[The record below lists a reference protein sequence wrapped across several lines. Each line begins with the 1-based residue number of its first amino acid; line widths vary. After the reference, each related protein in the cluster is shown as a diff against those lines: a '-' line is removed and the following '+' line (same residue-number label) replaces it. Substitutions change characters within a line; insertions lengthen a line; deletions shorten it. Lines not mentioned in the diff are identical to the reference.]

1 MAEDQQMKNLR
12 MGMDIVIKSVPQVI
26 RVLNSEKDEKMRDKI
41 ISDLRETISA
51 YIERE
56 KEYQDSIDA
65 LATARVQIHDN
76 VESQVQD
83 AENKN
88 GNLINSVDVD
98 KIFREAKAKLP
109 KQSSNYVNKHV
120 KMKEFESK
128 VVIELQKIL
137 APSPSDTTTGTI
149 VTQDDDG
156 EVVATETV
164 STIDPITRKEMT
176 DPVKN
181 TLCGHTYERNS
192 IMQLISIN
200 SKQKCPMAGCA
211 NKNPVTQNHL
221 IANSDVLKLI
231 QQNKRKK

>member
-41 ISDLRETISA
+41 ISELRETISA

-137 APSPSDTTTGTI
+137 APSTSDTTTGTI

-192 IMQLISIN
+192 IMQLISMN

-221 IANSDVLKLI
+221 IANSDVSKLI

>member
-1 MAEDQQMKNLR
+1 MAEDQQIKNLR

-26 RVLNSEKDEKMRDKI
+26 RVLNSEKDEKMRDEI
-41 ISDLRETISA
+41 INDLRSTISA

-56 KEYQDSIDA
+56 KEYQNSIDA
-65 LATARVQIHDN
+65 LATARLQIHEQ
-76 VESQVQD
+76 VESQEQD
-83 AENKN
+83 PEYR
-88 GNLINSVDVD
+88 NSNQVNSIDVD
-98 KIFREAKAKLP
+98 KIFQEAKSKLP
-109 KQSSNYVNKHV
+109 KQASSYINKHA

-128 VVIELQKIL
+128 VVIELQNML
-137 APSPSDTTTGTI
+137 GSGTADTATGTI

-181 TLCGHTYERNS
+181 TLCGHTYERSS
-192 IMQLISIN
+192 ITQLININ

-211 NKNPVTQNHL
+211 NKNPVTLNHL

-231 QQNKRKK
+231 QQNSRKK